1 MARFSDN
8 KLSAVLKESRDTN
21 NVFRSGFLEAKD
33 PNDPPYLDMGEVVFH
48 LLEVIQY
55 NTHPLDE
62 AVGEI
67 R

>member
-1 MARFSDN
+1 
-8 KLSAVLKESRDTN
+8 
-21 NVFRSGFLEAKD
+21 LEAKV
-33 PNDPPYLDMGEVVFH
+33 PIDPPHLDMGEVVFH

>member
-1 MARFSDN
+1 
-8 KLSAVLKESRDTN
+8 VLKKCKRRKPTPYF
-21 NVFRSGFLEAKD
+21 FRSGFLEAKV
-33 PNDPPYLDMGEVVFH
+33 PNDPSYLDMGEVIFH

>member
-1 MARFSDN
+1 M
-8 KLSAVLKESRDTN
+8 LKESRNTN
-21 NVFRSGFLEAKD
+21 TVFFRSGFLEAKV
-33 PNDPPYLDMGEVVFH
+33 PIDPPNLDMGEVIFH

>member
-1 MARFSDN
+1 M
-8 KLSAVLKESRDTN
+8 
-21 NVFRSGFLEAKD
+21 EAKV
-33 PNDPPYLDMGEVVFH
+33 PIGIDPPYLDMGEIIFH